1 MRTFARTP
9 LLLLWCCLA
18 ALLSAGCAGTGAV
31 RDTAAG
37 DDAVVRLYPG
47 TGARAGDL
55 VVLGHGFLRK
65 QSTLAGLARTLAA
78 AGVDCATLDFTAQR
92 PWDGAHL
99 RNGLA
104 MIGVA
109 DRLGARRVVYVGFS
123 AGGLAALVAARNDP
137 RARGVVTLDLVD
149 AAGLGRVT
157 AAALRVPLVG
167 LEGEP
172 GRCNAHNGAGLVHA
186 QAPRGRLERIAGA
199 GHCDFESPTDLLCE
213 MLCGEADPALG
224 ALVRARA
231 SAAVLALLE
240 PVDSTSAE

>member
-1 MRTFARTP
+1 M
-9 LLLLWCCLA
+9 
-18 ALLSAGCAGTGAV
+18 AGCATPGPGGGVTPGAPL
-31 RDTAAG
+31 
-37 DDAVVRLYPG
+37 RLYPG
-47 TGARAGDL
+47 DGERRADL
-55 VVLGHGFLRK
+55 VVLGHGFLRE

-104 MIGVA
+104 MIRVA

-149 AAGLGRVT
+149 AAGLGRAT
-157 AAALRVPLVG
+157 AAALSVPLVG
-167 LEGEP
+167 LVGEP
-172 GRCNAHNGAGLVHA
+172 GRCNAHNGARLVYA

-199 GHCDFESPTDLLCE
+199 GHCDFESPTDPLCE

-231 SAAVLALLE
+231 SAAVLGLLGPE
-240 PVDSTSAE
+240 TSTSAE

>member
-1 MRTFARTP
+1 M
-9 LLLLWCCLA
+9 LLLWCCLA
-18 ALLSAGCAGTGAV
+18 ALLSTGCAGTGAV
-31 RDTAAG
+31 RDTTDRDG
-37 DDAVVRLYPG
+37 TVVRFYPG

-55 VVLGHGFLRK
+55 VVLGHGFLRD

-104 MIGVA
+104 MIRVA

-149 AAGLGRVT
+149 DDGLGGAT
-157 AAALRVPLVG
+157 AAVLRVPLVG

-172 GRCNAHNGAGLVHA
+172 GRCNAHNGARQVHA
-186 QAPRGRLERIAGA
+186 LAPRGRLERIAGA
-199 GHCDFESPTDLLCE
+199 GHCDFESPTDPLCE
-213 MLCGEADPALG
+213 RLCGEADPALG

-231 SAAVLALLE
+231 GAAVLALLD